1 MTRVE
6 NVVLTLSTIAAGATL
21 VLVCALAAI
30 VWL

>member
-6 NVVLTLSTIAAGATL
+6 NVVLTIAAVSALATL
-21 VLVCALAAI
+21 ALVCALAAI